1 MILFTRNVEG
11 RHILLDAR
19 LNALGNKQERTF
31 SKKKVTSKLK

>member
-1 MILFTRNVEG
+1 MKSSTPQREG

-31 SKKKVTSKLK
+31 SKKKVTF